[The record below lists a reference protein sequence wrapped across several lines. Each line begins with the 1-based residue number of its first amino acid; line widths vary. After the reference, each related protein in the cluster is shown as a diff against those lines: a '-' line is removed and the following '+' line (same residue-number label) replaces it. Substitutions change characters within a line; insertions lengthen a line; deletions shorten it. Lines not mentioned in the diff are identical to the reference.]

1 MAADYLVSS
10 LQPLALDGPPPY
22 TAEQFLGLCRGQL
35 SAADVAALETL
46 LVPASSSPSSA
57 SGSPS
62 SASGSPSSAS
72 GLANASA
79 SVLSDASSRHRNR
92 ILARW
97 LDLDTQLRNAIAA
110 ERARLHGQD
119 AARWRR
125 PAEGCSLFWANRAA
139 AAFQEKDPARR
150 ERLLDQVRWDAAGEL
165 TPPTAPLSAAAVFT
179 YAIRLA
185 IVLRRAAR
193 DTAAGNDA
201 FTRLTA
207 ATKIEF
213 KE

>member
-10 LQPLALDGPPPY
+10 LQPLALDGSVPY
-22 TAEQFLGLCRGQL
+22 TADQFLDLCRSQL
-35 SAADVAALETL
+35 PTKDVAALETL
-46 LVPASSSPSSA
+46 VAAEATP
-57 SGSPS
+57 
-62 SASGSPSSAS
+62 
-72 GLANASA
+72 ANAA
-79 SVLSDASSRHRNR
+79 SHVLGDASSGHR

-97 LDLDTQLRNAIAA
+97 RDLDAQLRNAIAA
-110 ERARLHGQD
+110 ERARLRGQD

-125 PAEGCSLFWANRAA
+125 PVEGCSRFWANRAA

-150 ERLLDQVRWDAAGEL
+150 ERLLDRVRWDAAGEL
-165 TPPTAPLSAAAVFT
+165 VPPAAPLSTAAVFT

-193 DTAAGNDA
+193 DAAVGNDV
-201 FTRLTA
+201 FNRLTA

-213 KE
+213 KERHT

>member
-22 TAEQFLGLCRGQL
+22 TAERFLDLCRSQL
-35 SAADVAALETL
+35 SAGDADGVAA
-46 LVPASSSPSSA
+46 VMSGAASDHP
-57 SGSPS
+57 
-62 SASGSPSSAS
+62 
-72 GLANASA
+72 LA
-79 SVLSDASSRHRNR
+79 
-92 ILARW
+92 ARW
-97 LDLDTQLRNAIAA
+97 RDLDAQLRNAIAT

-125 PAEGCSLFWANRAA
+125 PAEGCSLYWTGRAA

-150 ERLLDQVRWDAAGEL
+150 ERLLDLVRWDAAGEL
-165 TPPTAPLSAAAVFT
+165 TPPSAPLSVAAVFT

-185 IVLRRAAR
+185 VVLDRAGR
-193 DTAAGNDA
+193 DAGAGGEVFN
-201 FTRLTA
+201 RLTA

>member
-10 LQPLALDGPPPY
+10 LQPLTLDGPPSC
-22 TAEQFLGLCRGQL
+22 TAEQFLGLCRNQL
-35 SAADVAALETL
+35 PEADVAALEAL
-46 LVPASSSPSSA
+46 LASALAPSSPSLSTSDVH
-57 SGSPS
+57 SG
-62 SASGSPSSAS
+62 
-72 GLANASA
+72 
-79 SVLSDASSRHRNR
+79 HR

-97 LDLDTQLRNAIAA
+97 RDLDAQLRNAIAA

-125 PAEGCSLFWANRAA
+125 PVEGCSLFWTNRAA

-165 TPPTAPLSAAAVFT
+165 TPPAAPLSTAAVFT

-193 DTAAGNDA
+193 DTAAGNDV
-201 FTRLTA
+201 FNRLTA
-207 ATKIEF
+207 ATKIDF

>member
-10 LQPLALDGPPPY
+10 LQPLALDGPPPC
-22 TAEQFLGLCRGQL
+22 TAERFLDLCRGQL
-35 SAADVAALETL
+35 AAADVSALETL
-46 LVPASSSPSSA
+46 LAA
-57 SGSPS
+57 ET
-62 SASGSPSSAS
+62 
-72 GLANASA
+72 ASA
-79 SVLSDASSRHRNR
+79 SEPSTALGDASSRHS

-97 LDLDTQLRNAIAA
+97 RDLDAQLRNAIAA

-125 PAEGCSLFWANRAA
+125 PVEGCALFWTNRAN

-165 TPPTAPLSAAAVFT
+165 TPPAAPLSTAAVFT

-193 DTAAGNDA
+193 DMAAGNDV
-201 FTRLTA
+201 FNRLTA

>member
-35 SAADVAALETL
+35 PEAAVGAIVAVMAD
-46 LVPASSSPSSA
+46 APSDH
-57 SGSPS
+57 P
-62 SASGSPSSAS
+62 
-72 GLANASA
+72 LA
-79 SVLSDASSRHRNR
+79 
-92 ILARW
+92 ARW
-97 LDLDTQLRNAIAA
+97 RDLATQIRNAIAA
-110 ERARLHGQD
+110 ERARLRGQD

-125 PAEGCSLFWANRAA
+125 PVDGCALFWANRAA

-165 TPPTAPLSAAAVFT
+165 TPPAAPLSTAAVFT
-179 YAIRLA
+179 YAIRLG
-185 IVLRRAAR
+185 IVLDRAAR
-193 DTAAGNDA
+193 DTAAGNEV
-201 FTRLTA
+201 FNRLTA

-213 KE
+213 KERHT

>member
-35 SAADVAALETL
+35 PTTDLAALEAL
-46 LVPASSSPSSA
+46 LAAETDSANVPST
-57 SGSPS
+57 
-62 SASGSPSSAS
+62 
-72 GLANASA
+72 
-79 SVLSDASSRHRNR
+79 VLSDASSRHR

-97 LDLDTQLRNAIAA
+97 RDLDAQIRNAIAA

-125 PAEGCSLFWANRAA
+125 PVEGCSLFWANRAA
-139 AAFQEKDPARR
+139 AVFQERDPARR
-150 ERLLDQVRWDAAGEL
+150 ERLLDQIRWDAAGEL
-165 TPPTAPLSAAAVFT
+165 TPPAAPLSAASVFT

-193 DTAAGNDA
+193 DAAVGNDV
-201 FTRLTA
+201 FNRLTA

>member
-35 SAADVAALETL
+35 PEATVGAIVAVMADA
-46 LVPASSSPSSA
+46 PSDH
-57 SGSPS
+57 P
-62 SASGSPSSAS
+62 
-72 GLANASA
+72 LA
-79 SVLSDASSRHRNR
+79 
-92 ILARW
+92 ARW
-97 LDLDTQLRNAIAA
+97 RDLDAQLRNTIAA

-125 PAEGCSLFWANRAA
+125 PVEGCSLFWANRAA

-150 ERLLDQVRWDAAGEL
+150 ERLLDNVRWDAAGEL
-165 TPPTAPLSAAAVFT
+165 TPPAAPLSTAAVFT

-193 DTAAGNDA
+193 DAAVGNDV
-201 FTRLTA
+201 FNRLTA
-207 ATKIEF
+207 ATKIDF

>member
-10 LQPLALDGPPPY
+10 LQPLALDGPPPC
-22 TAEQFLGLCRGQL
+22 TAEQFLGLCRSQL
-35 SAADVAALETL
+35 PAADVAALEW
-46 LVPASSSPSSA
+46 LVKSESGQDAALGKAPS
-57 SGSPS
+57 G
-62 SASGSPSSAS
+62 
-72 GLANASA
+72 
-79 SVLSDASSRHRNR
+79 HR

-97 LDLDTQLRNAIAA
+97 RDLDAQLRNAAAA
-110 ERARLHGQD
+110 ERARLRRQD
-119 AARWRR
+119 AAKWLR
-125 PAEGCSLFWANRAA
+125 PVEGCSLYWANRAA

-165 TPPTAPLSAAAVFT
+165 TPPAAPLSLAAVFT
-179 YAIRLA
+179 YAIRLG

-193 DTAAGNDA
+193 DTAAGNDV
-201 FTRLTA
+201 FNRLTA

>member
-46 LVPASSSPSSA
+46 LVPAS
-57 SGSPS
+57 GSPS

-79 SVLSDASSRHRNR
+79 SVLSDASSRHCNR

-185 IVLRRAAR
+185 IALRRAAR

>member
-57 SGSPS
+57 F
-62 SASGSPSSAS
+62 GSPSSAS

>member
-10 LQPLALDGPPPY
+10 LQPLALDGPPPC
-22 TAEQFLGLCRGQL
+22 TAEQFLDLCRSQL
-35 SAADVAALETL
+35 SAKDADAVAA
-46 LVPASSSPSSA
+46 VMADAPSA
-57 SGSPS
+57 HP
-62 SASGSPSSAS
+62 
-72 GLANASA
+72 LAAKW
-79 SVLSDASSRHRNR
+79 R
-92 ILARW
+92 
-97 LDLDTQLRNAIAA
+97 DLDAQLRNAIAA

-125 PAEGCSLFWANRAA
+125 PVDGCSLFWANRAT

-150 ERLLDQVRWDAAGEL
+150 ERMLDQVRWVAAGEL
-165 TPPTAPLSAAAVFT
+165 TPPAAPLSTAAVFT

-193 DTAAGNDA
+193 DTAAGNDV
-201 FTRLTA
+201 FNRLTA

>member
-10 LQPLALDGPPPY
+10 LQPLEIDGPPPY
-22 TAEQFLGLCRGQL
+22 TAEQFLGLCRSQL
-35 SAADVAALETL
+35 TEADVVAIEALLASESGVAL
-46 LVPASSSPSSA
+46 GDVP
-57 SGSPS
+57 SG
-62 SASGSPSSAS
+62 
-72 GLANASA
+72 
-79 SVLSDASSRHRNR
+79 HRT
-92 ILARW
+92 LARW
-97 LDLDTQLRNAIAA
+97 RDLDAQLRNAIAV
-110 ERARLHGQD
+110 ERARLRGQD

-125 PAEGCSLFWANRAA
+125 PVEGCSLFWANRAA

-150 ERLLDQVRWDAAGEL
+150 ERLLDKVRWDAAGEL
-165 TPPTAPLSAAAVFT
+165 TPPAAPLSTGAVFT

-193 DTAAGNDA
+193 DTEAGNGV
-201 FTRLTA
+201 FNRLTA

>member
-22 TAEQFLGLCRGQL
+22 TAEQFLGLCRSQL
-35 SAADVAALETL
+35 SAADAAAIEAL
-46 LVPASSSPSSA
+46 LASVPGASA
-57 SGSPS
+57 SGSAAGNVLGDVPS
-62 SASGSPSSAS
+62 G
-72 GLANASA
+72 
-79 SVLSDASSRHRNR
+79 HR

-97 LDLDTQLRNAIAA
+97 RDLDAQIRNAIAA

-125 PAEGCSLFWANRAA
+125 PVDGCALFWANRAV

-165 TPPTAPLSAAAVFT
+165 TPPAAPLSAAAVFT
-179 YAIRLA
+179 YAIRLG
-185 IVLRRAAR
+185 IVLDRAAR
-193 DTAAGNDA
+193 DTAAGNDV
-201 FTRLTA
+201 FNRLTA

-213 KE
+213 KERHT

>member
-10 LQPLALDGPPPY
+10 LQPLALDGSPPY
-22 TAEQFLGLCRGQL
+22 TAERFLDLCRGQL
-35 SAADVAALETL
+35 PAADVAAIEAL
-46 LVPASSSPSSA
+46 LSSA
-57 SGSPS
+57 LGATVSD
-62 SASGSPSSAS
+62 SAA
-72 GLANASA
+72 A
-79 SVLSDASSRHRNR
+79 SVLSDVPSGHR

-97 LDLDTQLRNAIAA
+97 RDLDAQLRNAIAA

-125 PAEGCSLFWANRAA
+125 PVEGCALFWTSRAA
-139 AAFQEKDPARR
+139 VAFQEKDPARR

-165 TPPTAPLSAAAVFT
+165 TPPAAPLSTAAVFT

-185 IVLRRAAR
+185 VVLHRAAR
-193 DTAAGNDA
+193 DVAAGNDV
-201 FTRLTA
+201 FNRLTA

>member
-22 TAEQFLGLCRGQL
+22 TAERFLDMCRGQL
-35 SAADVAALETL
+35 PAADMSALETL
-46 LVPASSSPSSA
+46 LAAETAS
-57 SGSPS
+57 
-62 SASGSPSSAS
+62 
-72 GLANASA
+72 ANAPSP
-79 SVLSDASSRHRNR
+79 DMGEASSRHR

-97 LDLDTQLRNAIAA
+97 RDLDAQLRNAVAA

-125 PAEGCSLFWANRAA
+125 PVEGCALFWTNRAA

-165 TPPTAPLSAAAVFT
+165 TPPAAPLSTAAVFA

-185 IVLRRAAR
+185 VVLRRAAR
-193 DTAAGNDA
+193 DMAAGNEV
-201 FTRLTA
+201 FNRLTA

>member
-10 LQPLALDGPPPY
+10 LQPLSLDGPPPY
-22 TAEQFLGLCRGQL
+22 AAEQFLGLCRSQL
-35 SAADVAALETL
+35 SATDAEAVAA
-46 LVPASSSPSSA
+46 VMADAPSSH
-57 SGSPS
+57 P
-62 SASGSPSSAS
+62 
-72 GLANASA
+72 LAATW
-79 SVLSDASSRHRNR
+79 R
-92 ILARW
+92 
-97 LDLDTQLRNAIAA
+97 DLDAQLRNTIAA
-110 ERARLHGQD
+110 ERARLLGQD

-125 PAEGCSLFWANRAA
+125 PVEGCSLYWANRAA

-165 TPPTAPLSAAAVFT
+165 TPPAAPLSKESVFT

-193 DTAAGNDA
+193 DTEAGNGV
-201 FTRLTA
+201 FNRLTA

>member
-46 LVPASSSPSSA
+46 LVPASGSPSSA

>member
-35 SAADVAALETL
+35 PEAAVGAIVAVMAD
-46 LVPASSSPSSA
+46 APSDH
-57 SGSPS
+57 P
-62 SASGSPSSAS
+62 
-72 GLANASA
+72 LA
-79 SVLSDASSRHRNR
+79 
-92 ILARW
+92 ARW
-97 LDLDTQLRNAIAA
+97 RDLATQIRNAIAA

-125 PAEGCSLFWANRAA
+125 PAEGCALFWTNRAT

-150 ERLLDQVRWDAAGEL
+150 ERLLDQVRWDAAGDL
-165 TPPTAPLSAAAVFT
+165 TPAASPLSAAAAFT

-185 IVLRRAAR
+185 ISIRRSALGT
-193 DTAAGNDA
+193 DAGNEV
-201 FTRLTA
+201 FNRLTA
-207 ATKIEF
+207 ASAPESVLKG
-213 KE
+213 

>member
-22 TAEQFLGLCRGQL
+22 AAEQFLGLCRGQL
-35 SAADVAALETL
+35 SAKDVEAVAAVMADE
-46 LVPASSSPSSA
+46 PSA
-57 SGSPS
+57 HP
-62 SASGSPSSAS
+62 
-72 GLANASA
+72 LAAK
-79 SVLSDASSRHRNR
+79 
-92 ILARW
+92 W

>member
-22 TAEQFLGLCRGQL
+22 TAEQFLGLCRSQL
-35 SAADVAALETL
+35 TEADMDAIEALLAFE
-46 LVPASSSPSSA
+46 SA
-57 SGSPS
+57 ST
-62 SASGSPSSAS
+62 
-72 GLANASA
+72 
-79 SVLSDASSRHRNR
+79 SVLSDVLLGHR

-97 LDLDTQLRNAIAA
+97 CDLAAQIRNAIAA

-125 PAEGCSLFWANRAA
+125 PVEGCSLFWTNRAA

-150 ERLLDQVRWDAAGEL
+150 ERLLDQVQWDAAGEL
-165 TPPTAPLSAAAVFT
+165 TPPASPLSVAAVFT

-185 IVLRRAAR
+185 IVLRRDVR
-193 DTAAGNDA
+193 DATAGNA
-201 FTRLTA
+201 VFNRLTA

>member
-10 LQPLALDGPPPY
+10 LQPLEIDGPPPY
-22 TAEQFLGLCRGQL
+22 TAEQFLGLCRSQL
-35 SAADVAALETL
+35 TAADAAAIEEL
-46 LVPASSSPSSA
+46 LVSVPGAA
-57 SGSPS
+57 
-62 SASGSPSSAS
+62 
-72 GLANASA
+72 ASA
-79 SVLSDASSRHRNR
+79 PGDVPSGHHT
-92 ILARW
+92 LARW
-97 LDLDTQLRNAIAA
+97 RDLDAQLRNAIAV
-110 ERARLHGQD
+110 ERARLRGQD

-125 PAEGCSLFWANRAA
+125 PVEGCSLFWANRAA

-165 TPPTAPLSAAAVFT
+165 TPPAAPLSKEAVFT

-193 DTAAGNDA
+193 DTEAGNGV
-201 FTRLTA
+201 FNRLTA

>member
-22 TAEQFLGLCRGQL
+22 TAERFLDLCRSQL
-35 SAADVAALETL
+35 SAGDADGVAA
-46 LVPASSSPSSA
+46 VMSGAASDHP
-57 SGSPS
+57 
-62 SASGSPSSAS
+62 
-72 GLANASA
+72 LA
-79 SVLSDASSRHRNR
+79 
-92 ILARW
+92 ARW
-97 LDLDTQLRNAIAA
+97 RDLDAQLRNAIAT
-110 ERARLHGQD
+110 ERARLHGHD

-125 PAEGCSLFWANRAA
+125 PAEGCSLYWTGRAA

-165 TPPTAPLSAAAVFT
+165 TPPSAPLSVAAVFT

-185 IVLRRAAR
+185 VAIDRAGR
-193 DTAAGNDA
+193 DADAGGDVFN
-201 FTRLTA
+201 RLTA

>member
-10 LQPLALDGPPPY
+10 LQPLAFDGPPPC
-22 TAEQFLGLCRGQL
+22 TAEQFVDLCRSQL
-35 SAADVAALETL
+35 SAKDAEAITAMMADEPSAHPLAAKW
-46 LVPASSSPSSA
+46 
-57 SGSPS
+57 
-62 SASGSPSSAS
+62 
-72 GLANASA
+72 
-79 SVLSDASSRHRNR
+79 R
-92 ILARW
+92 
-97 LDLDTQLRNAIAA
+97 DLDAQLRNAIAA

-119 AARWRR
+119 ATRWRR
-125 PAEGCSLFWANRAA
+125 PVDGCSLFWANRAA

-165 TPPTAPLSAAAVFT
+165 TPPTAPLSTAAVFT

-193 DTAAGNDA
+193 DTAAGNDV
-201 FTRLTA
+201 FNRLTA